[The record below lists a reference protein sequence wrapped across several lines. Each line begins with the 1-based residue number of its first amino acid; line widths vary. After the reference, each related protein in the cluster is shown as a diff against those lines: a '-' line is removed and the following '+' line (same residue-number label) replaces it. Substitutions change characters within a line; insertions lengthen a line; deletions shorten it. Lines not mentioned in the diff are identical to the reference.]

1 MQSRILIIS
10 AQKESSKSAYTYR
23 LKSLARLLEQRGF
36 DCDYFFMED
45 HPPLDTETTRSV
57 FAPLWLGMLRK
68 YDLIYCGAAEA
79 AQALF
84 LARMLIPG
92 VVMMDMHGDV
102 VSQSVQTNS
111 ILSEGRNNRPSF
123 RVWLLYKMSMMIC
136 DYFITQS
143 TYQMEDLIKEGVGK
157 DNVSVVRNGVDLE
170 TFPFMEMPD
179 SPEFALGYIGAFQT
193 WQGTEYLFEAIGLMK
208 NREARILLIGFDKD
222 EDDWKTAFKNTYGDR
237 VEVMDKIDRAQLA
250 EKMKSVA
257 VLMSPRPPHI
267 ASRAAFPTK
276 FAEYASMGR
285 PILVADVDETAEF
298 VRRYEC
304 GFVCDGS
311 SRDLADAMD
320 RAVQTPRENLVN
332 MGLNARAMA
341 EQNFAWPKIG
351 DDYAALV
358 RNLVETRLKRP
369 IKGS

>member
-1 MQSRILIIS
+1 M
-10 AQKESSKSAYTYR
+10 
-23 LKSLARLLEQRGF
+23 SLARLLEQRGF
-36 DCDYFFMED
+36 YCDYFFMED

-57 FAPLWLGMLRK
+57 FAPLWLSMLRK

-84 LARMLIPG
+84 FARPLIPG
-92 VVMMDMHGDV
+92 VIMMDMHGDV
-102 VSQSVQTNS
+102 VSQSIQTNL
-111 ILSEGRNNRPSF
+111 ILSGGRKNRPSF
-123 RVWLLYKMSMMIC
+123 RVWLLYRMSMMIC

-143 TYQMEDLIKEGVGK
+143 TYQMEDLITEGVDK
-157 DNVSVVRNGVDLE
+157 DNVSVVRNGVDLD

-179 SPEFALGYIGAFQT
+179 SPEFDLGYVGAFQT
-193 WQGTEYLFEAIGLMK
+193 WQGTEYLFEAIGLMVNK
-208 NREARILLIGFDKD
+208 DARILLIGFDED
-222 EDDWKTAFKNTYGDR
+222 EDDWKSAFKNTYGDR
-237 VEVMDKIDRAQLA
+237 VEVMGKMDRTQLA

-311 SRDLADAMD
+311 SQDLADAMD
-320 RAVQTPRENLVN
+320 RAVKTSRENLVK
-332 MGLNARAMA
+332 MGRNARAMA
-341 EQNFAWPKIG
+341 EKNFSWPKIG

-358 RNLVETRLKRP
+358 DKLIARRQKDKVISK
-369 IKGS
+369 

>member
-1 MQSRILIIS
+1 
-10 AQKESSKSAYTYR
+10 
-23 LKSLARLLEQRGF
+23 
-36 DCDYFFMED
+36 MED
-45 HPPLDTETTRSV
+45 HPPLDIETARSI
-57 FAPLWLGMLRK
+57 FMPLWLKKLRQ

-79 AQALF
+79 AQGLF
-84 LARMLIPG
+84 FSRSMIPG
-92 VVMMDMHGDV
+92 AVIMDMHGDV
-102 VSQSVQTNS
+102 VSQSALQNNLRTN
-111 ILSEGRNNRPSF
+111 GKNTNPSP
-123 RVWLLYKMSMMIC
+123 RVWILYKMSMMIC

-143 TYQMEDLIKEGVGK
+143 TYQMEDLIKEGVGR

-222 EDDWKTAFKNTYGDR
+222 EDYWKTAFKNTYGDR
-237 VEVMDKIDRAQLA
+237 VEVMCKVDRTQLA
-250 EKMKSVA
+250 EKMNSVA

-320 RAVQTPRENLVN
+320 RAVQTPRDSLAK
-332 MGLNARAMA
+332 MGLNARGMA
-341 EQNFAWPKIG
+341 EQNFAWPVIG
-351 DDYAALV
+351 DDYAELV
-358 RNLVETRLKRP
+358 RNLIATRSKRRRTAQ
-369 IKGS
+369 